1 MFQIINE
8 IIVSGS
14 TLTLISAVYNPMMLI
29 PYTIFEAIFIGLD
42 VAQEKNQRD
51 QLRYLQRD
59 MESKLSHI
67 FRVNLKNA
75 IQCGEA
81 MGKTDDLYLQALD
94 FTEDLDNLFAKL
106 FDTFEDILEGN
117 YIATPIRFRNS
128 LKNEVA
134 RHKTNL
140 NSDIRYFRRNRG
152 MIVFHSIT
160 NITISICK
168 QVF

>member
-1 MFQIINE
+1 
-8 IIVSGS
+8 
-14 TLTLISAVYNPMMLI
+14 MMLI

-106 FDTFEDILEGN
+106 FDTFDDILEGN

-140 NSDIRYFRRNRG
+140 NSDIRYFRHNRG

-160 NITISICK
+160 DITKLVYVSKCFRIRIQSRLLLY
-168 QVF
+168 QTN